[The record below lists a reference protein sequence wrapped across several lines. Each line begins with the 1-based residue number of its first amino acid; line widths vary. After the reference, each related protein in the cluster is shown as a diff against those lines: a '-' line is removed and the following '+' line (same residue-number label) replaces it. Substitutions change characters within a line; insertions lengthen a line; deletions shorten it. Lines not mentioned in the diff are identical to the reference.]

1 MDLKLIL
8 IGLALVVILVLIL
21 RRGSSFSPAT
31 PDHLAPG
38 IDPSKLE
45 SGAFLPSGG
54 KDCSQYGSD
63 WVEFTPTLCK
73 KS

>member
-8 IGLALVVILVLIL
+8 IGLALVVILVILL
-21 RRGSSFSPAT
+21 RRGSSFSAT

-54 KDCSQYGSD
+54 KDCSQYGSG